1 MGSTELRLILLG
13 AGIILIIGIYAW
25 ERGKRRRHST
35 RRPLAA
41 ITRKGRRFARRQPE
55 RRGGRGEVAAA
66 RSGEGAGTRR
76 EPVLGGD
83 TRDNSAGRLEPTLEQ
98 GLAGRDEAGVTPEP
112 ADPGPSARVSA
123 GGSAPA
129 LPEVLVVNVS
139 ARVGQ
144 DFGGDAIMSAARD
157 VGLVPGDMEIL
168 HRFDET
174 SGRVLF
180 SMASMVK
187 PGTFPFRSMSDF
199 STPGLAL
206 FAQLPGVRPP
216 LEIYDT
222 LLSAGDRLAALL
234 DGRLQDEQRRPLTA
248 ASAERM
254 RERLAAAGTP

>member
-25 ERGKRRRHST
+25 ERGKRGRHSA

-41 ITRKGRRFARRQPE
+41 ITRKRGRFARRQPE
-55 RRGGRGEVAAA
+55 RRGGAGDMTRAPA
-66 RSGEGAGTRR
+66 GEGAGTRR

-83 TRDNSAGRLEPTLEQ
+83 ARDRSTDRLEPTLAP
-98 GLAGRDEAGVTPEP
+98 GAAGRDEPDVTPEP
-112 ADPGPSARVSA
+112 ADPGPAARAAA

-144 DFGGDAIMSAARD
+144 NFSGDAIMSAARD
-157 VGLVPGDMEIL
+157 VGLVPGDMDIL

-174 SGRVLF
+174 SGTILF

-187 PGTFPFRSMSDF
+187 PGTFPLRSMSEF

-206 FAQLPGVRPP
+206 FAQLPAVRTP
-216 LEIYDT
+216 LEVYDT

-234 DGRLQDEQRRPLTA
+234 DGRLQDERRRPLTA
-248 ASAERM
+248 ESAERM